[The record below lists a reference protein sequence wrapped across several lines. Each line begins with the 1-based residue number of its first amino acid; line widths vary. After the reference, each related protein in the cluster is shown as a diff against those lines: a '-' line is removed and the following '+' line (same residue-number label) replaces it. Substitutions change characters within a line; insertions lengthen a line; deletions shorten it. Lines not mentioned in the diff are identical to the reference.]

1 MKGSIV
7 SEGRNMLNIFVLE
20 DDFLQQTR
28 IETAIKKCM
37 TDHHLKYKYLEVFGK
52 PTQLLEAIKETGN
65 HQFFFLDIEIKG
77 EEKKG
82 MEIAREIRE
91 KDPSASIVFVTT
103 HSEFMPV
110 TYRYRVSA
118 LDFIDKGLND
128 QDYQEAISSVLIHA
142 AENVNKTIG
151 EDSFSF
157 KSEHSQIQVPFSD
170 ILYFETSS
178 TVHKVVLTTKK
189 GHMEFYGKVSDI
201 AKTDKRLYQSHRAY
215 VVNPENVVRI
225 DKANHIVYF
234 ENDESCL
241 VSRLKLKGLIEKVDK
256 K

>member
-1 MKGSIV
+1 
-7 SEGRNMLNIFVLE
+7 MLNIFVLE
-20 DDFLQQTR
+20 DDFFQQTR
-28 IETAIKKCM
+28 IETAIKKSM
-37 TDHHLKYKYLEVFGK
+37 DDNNLKYRYLEVFGK
-52 PTQLLEAIKETGN
+52 PQQLLEAIKETGN
-65 HQFFFLDIEIKG
+65 HQLFFLDIEIKG

-82 MEIAREIRE
+82 MEIARDIRE
-91 KDPSASIVFVTT
+91 KDPSAVIVFVTT

-118 LDFIDKGLND
+118 LDFIDKGMADN
-128 QDYQEAISSVLIHA
+128 DYQEAISSVLIHA
-142 AENVNKTIG
+142 TSHIDRTIG

-157 KSEHSQIQVPFSD
+157 KSQHSQVQVPFSD

-178 TVHKVVLTTKK
+178 TIHKVILTTKK

-201 AKTDKRLYQSHRAY
+201 AKSDKRLYQSHRAY
-215 VVNPENVVRI
+215 VVNPENVIRI

-234 ENDESCL
+234 ENDESCF
-241 VSRLKLKGLIEKVDK
+241 VSRLKLKGLLEKVNK

>member
-1 MKGSIV
+1 
-7 SEGRNMLNIFVLE
+7 MLNIFVLE
-20 DDFLQQTR
+20 DDFFQQTR
-28 IETAIKKCM
+28 IETAIKKSM
-37 TDHHLKYKYLEVFGK
+37 ADNNLKYRYLEVFGK
-52 PTQLLEAIKETGN
+52 PQQLLEAIKETGN
-65 HQFFFLDIEIKG
+65 HQLFFLDIEIKG

-82 MEIAREIRE
+82 MEIARDIRE
-91 KDPSASIVFVTT
+91 KDPSAVIVFVTT

-118 LDFIDKGLND
+118 LDFIDKGMADN
-128 QDYQEAISSVLIHA
+128 DYQEAISSVLIHA
-142 AENVNKTIG
+142 TSHIDRTIG

-157 KSEHSQIQVPFSD
+157 KSQHSQVQVPFSD

-178 TVHKVVLTTKK
+178 TIHKVILTTKK

-201 AKTDKRLYQSHRAY
+201 AKSDKRLYQSHRAY
-215 VVNPENVVRI
+215 VVNPENVIRI

-234 ENDESCL
+234 ENDESCF
-241 VSRLKLKGLIEKVDK
+241 VSRLKLKGLLEKVNK

>member
-1 MKGSIV
+1 MEESIDY
-7 SEGRNMLNIFVLE
+7 EEFIMLNIFVLE
-20 DDFLQQTR
+20 DDFFQQTR

-37 TDHHLKYKYLEVFGK
+37 ADNNLKYRYLEVFGK
-52 PTQLLEAIKETGN
+52 PQQLLEAIKETGN

-91 KDPSASIVFVTT
+91 KDPNASIVFVTT

-128 QDYQEAISSVLIHA
+128 HDYQEAVTSVLLHA
-142 AENVNKTIG
+142 ASSVNKTVG

-157 KSEHSQIQVPFSD
+157 KSEHSQVQVPFSD

-178 TVHKVVLTTKK
+178 TIHKVILTTKK

-201 AKTDKRLYQSHRAY
+201 AKADKRLYQSHRAY

-234 ENDESCL
+234 DNDESCF
-241 VSRLKLKGLIEKVDK
+241 VSRLKLKGLVEKVSK